1 MERKLVK
8 QGKNALTITL
18 PSKWIQKFNLSQNDS
33 IQINEEKENLIISTH
48 SGKKEKNCEIDI
60 KNLSR
65 GLAFHIITGKYIQG
79 YDKIIIKHNNFKLSQ
94 EIGNGFFG
102 FMVEKHDETELIMKD
117 MIKIPQDNFI
127 EIFKRSCQLLIQQA
141 RTLKKLEN
149 NKINFGDVKDEE
161 RLLDSNIFYCLR
173 YINKYEKL
181 ENSYKYFLL
190 TTTLET
196 VGDSISEIAKYL
208 DKKETIT
215 KEETKLIENIIMGI
229 EEYVTYLFQNNI
241 EKMYNSLNKFKQ
253 NIEHKTFIDGIAFSI
268 RENLYNYIGFLIENK
283 NKK

>member
-18 PSKWIQKFNLSQNDS
+18 PSKWVQKFNLSQNDS
-33 IQINEEKENLIISTH
+33 IIISEEKENLIISTN
-48 SGKKEKNCEIDI
+48 SEKKQINCEIDI
-60 KNLSR
+60 KDLSR

-79 YDKIIIKHNNFKLSQ
+79 FDKITIKHNNFKLSQ

-102 FMVEKHDETELIMKD
+102 FMIESHNENELIMKD
-117 MIKIPQDNFI
+117 MIKIPQDNFL

-141 RTLKKLEN
+141 RTLKKLT
-149 NKINFGDVKDEE
+149 NKQITFSDVKTEE

-181 ENSYKYFLL
+181 ENSYRYFLL

-208 DKKETIT
+208 DQKESIT
-215 KEETKLIENIIMGI
+215 NEEIILIDNIIIGI
-229 EEYVTYLFQNNI
+229 EEYVTYLFQNNM
-241 EKMYNSLNKFKQ
+241 EKMYDSLNKFKQ

-268 RENLYNYIGFLIENK
+268 RENLYNYIGYLVD
-283 NKK
+283 KK

>member
-33 IQINEEKENLIISTH
+33 IIISEEKENLIISTNTER
-48 SGKKEKNCEIDI
+48 KVKNCEIDI

-79 YDKIIIKHNNFKLSQ
+79 FDKITIKHNNLKLSQ

-102 FMVEKHDETELIMKD
+102 FMVEFHDENLLIMKD
-117 MIKIPQDNFI
+117 IIKIPQDNFI

-141 RTLKKLEN
+141 RTLKKLEH
-149 NKINFGDVKDEE
+149 KEINFSDVKNEE

-181 ENSYKYFLL
+181 NNSYKYFLL

-215 KEETKLIENIIMGI
+215 KDEIKLINNIIIGI

-241 EKMYNSLNKFKQ
+241 EKMYNSLVKFKE

-268 RENLYNYIGFLIENK
+268 RENLYNYIGYLVD
-283 NKK
+283 KK